1 MTSSP
6 MTSLPFFIYFLLCF
20 LLGKEEKPCLDVKFI
35 AIIALCTSIPRL
47 LFALKNKKKK
57 KKGRKKLKCG
67 TRIFRDNLNV
77 SQKATQEKTN
87 FSLRG
92 GISSNTYNPLFQKKA
107 SLFEPVICRPSWVKK
122 NKRRIKT

>member
-35 AIIALCTSIPRL
+35 AIIALCTSSQHL
-47 LFALKNKKKK
+47 LYSLKNKKKRK
-57 KKGRKKLKCG
+57 KKGKKLKCG

-77 SQKATQEKTN
+77 SQKATQEKTFILSCVGN
-87 FSLRG
+87 
-92 GISSNTYNPLFQKKA
+92 
-107 SLFEPVICRPSWVKK
+107 
-122 NKRRIKT
+122 